1 MIRII
6 FLLAPVFV
14 SLFWAVT
21 LMGDKKKYSAPRLFL
36 AKYMILSAIIFTSHF
51 LYFAPLPNIY
61 IYFDIPLQ
69 FIGICAFPLYHVYF
83 RLLTVDEKFTLKAHG
98 KYLLIPIAIAMIY
111 SIGVLFAPADEYK
124 AWLFN
129 KTVDVTSGAIRFL
142 GIMRSVLHIVFAG
155 TIVLSLAGN
164 YWLITKYG
172 HKAEQFYS
180 DIRDAKQKNAKML
193 IYSILAMGLLSL
205 VFRLIGREFLLP
217 KDFFIY
223 SGWSMFTVM
232 LYLMGNS
239 GLQQKTLN
247 PYFEPAGITK
257 KEYLPLK
264 TTVKEWEKLQA
275 QILEEFAV
283 NKIYLNSDLN
293 IVDIVKKVGTN
304 RTYLSAFINQQYN
317 QNFCSFV
324 NDYRIKELQK
334 VMLENPECTSQYLA
348 DHCGFGS
355 VNSMKRAV
363 YARSAIS
370 LSELKNQA
378 YSSE

>member
-1 MIRII
+1 
-6 FLLAPVFV
+6 
-14 SLFWAVT
+14 
-21 LMGDKKKYSAPRLFL
+21 
-36 AKYMILSAIIFTSHF
+36 MILSAIIFTSHF

-142 GIMRSVLHIVFAG
+142 GIMRSVIHITFAG

-324 NDYRIKELQK
+324 NDYRIKEVQK